1 MLETLETT
9 RLTGQSML
17 LSQIMASDTH
27 AVTGAF
33 GYSGRHIARLLL
45 AAGHRVITLTNSL
58 HRENPF
64 GDAVRAFPF
73 DFDEPA
79 RLIEHLRGVDVL
91 YNTYWVRFNHAT
103 FTHAQAVQNTLTL
116 FAAAKEAGVR
126 RIVHVSI
133 TNPSEDSP
141 LEYFHGKARLERA
154 LRESGTSH
162 AIVRPAVLFGDQD
175 ILINNIAYMLRH
187 LPFFGVFGDGNY
199 GIQPIH
205 VEDFAGL
212 IVEQGR
218 STENALINAVGPET
232 FMFRGLV
239 EAIAKII
246 DVHRPIISVPP
257 GIGYVVAKLA
267 GWMLG
272 DVLLTR
278 EEITGLMSGL
288 LKVDTPPTGRIKL
301 TEWAK
306 DNAATLG
313 ITYSNELARRR
324 GRP

>member
-1 MLETLETT
+1 MSN
-9 RLTGQSML
+9 Q
-17 LSQIMASDTH
+17 TH

-33 GYSGRHIARLLL
+33 GYSGRHVARLLL
-45 AAGHRVITLTNSL
+45 AADRRVVTLTNSL
-58 HRENPF
+58 DRPNPF

-73 DFDEPA
+73 HFDEPR
-79 RLIEHLRGVDVL
+79 RLVENLRGVDVL

-141 LEYFHGKARLERA
+141 LEYFHGKAVLERA
-154 LRESGTSH
+154 LRESGVSH

-218 STENALINAVGPET
+218 LTEDTLVNAVGPET
-232 FMFRGLV
+232 FTFRGLV
-239 EAIAKII
+239 ESIASII
-246 DVHRPIISVPP
+246 DVRRPIISVPP
-257 GIGYVVAKLA
+257 GVGYLVAKLA

-278 EEITGLMSGL
+278 EEIEGLMAGL
-288 LKVDTPPTGRIKL
+288 LKVDTPPTGRTKL
-301 TEWAK
+301 TDWAK
-306 DNAATLG
+306 ENAGVLG
-313 ITYSNELARRR
+313 VSYSNELARRR
-324 GRP
+324 TSGT

>member
-1 MLETLETT
+1 
-9 RLTGQSML
+9 ML
-17 LSQIMASDTH
+17 LSAIMANDIH

-58 HRENPF
+58 NRPNPF

-73 DFDEPA
+73 HFDEPA
-79 RLIEHLRGVDVL
+79 RLMEQLRGVEVL
-91 YNTYWVRFNHAT
+91 YNTYWVRFNYAT
-103 FTHAQAVQNTLTL
+103 FTHAQAVKNTLTL

-141 LEYFHGKARLERA
+141 LEYFNGKARLERA
-154 LRESGTSH
+154 LRESGISH

-212 IVEQGR
+212 IVEQGQL
-218 STENALINAVGPET
+218 TEDVIINAVGPET
-232 FMFRGLV
+232 FTFRGLV

-246 DVHRPIISVPP
+246 DVRRPIMSVPP
-257 GIGYVVAKLA
+257 GVGYAVARMA
-267 GWMLG
+267 GWTLG

-278 EEITGLMSGL
+278 EEIAGLMAGL
-288 LKVDTPPTGRIKL
+288 LAVDTPPTGKTKL

-306 DNAATLG
+306 ANAGVLG
-313 ITYSNELARRR
+313 VSYSNEIARRR
-324 GRP
+324 GSR

>member
-1 MLETLETT
+1 M
-9 RLTGQSML
+9 SN
-17 LSQIMASDTH
+17 DTH

-45 AAGHRVITLTNSL
+45 AAGHRVMTLTNSL
-58 HRENPF
+58 NRPNPF
-64 GDAVRAFPF
+64 GDAIRAFPF
-73 DFDEPA
+73 HFDEPQ
-79 RLIEHLRGVDVL
+79 RLVENLRGVDVL
-91 YNTYWVRFNHAT
+91 YNTYWVRFNHAN
-103 FTHAQAVQNTLTL
+103 FTHARAVQNTLTL
-116 FAAAKEAGVR
+116 FAAAKAARVR

-141 LEYFHGKARLERA
+141 LEYFHGKAQLERA
-154 LRESGTSH
+154 LRESGISH

-187 LPFFGVFGDGNY
+187 LPFFGVFGDGSC

-218 STENALINAVGPET
+218 LAENTLINAVGPEKFT
-232 FMFRGLV
+232 FRGLV
-239 EAIAKII
+239 ETIAKII
-246 DVHRPIISVPP
+246 DVRRPIFSVPP
-257 GIGYVVAKLA
+257 GVGYLVAKLA

-278 EEITGLMSGL
+278 EEITGLMAGL
-288 LKVDTPPTGRIKL
+288 LAVDTPPTGRTHL
-301 TEWAK
+301 TDWART
-306 DNAATLG
+306 NAALLG
-313 ITYSNELARRR
+313 IRYQSELARRR
-324 GRP
+324 GPRA